1 MRTSLL
7 INCSEKEAHEVRRR
21 AGLQRRTVSG
31 YVVNIVLR
39 SVEFSEEVVS
49 GLRTLPLFRLGQRL
63 ARALAPRTTLHVYCS
78 TDEAKRIR
86 GAARLAETT
95 ISSFVLHCLRRS
107 WDAEDSLVKI
117 QRRRPG
123 QARD

>member
-7 INCSEKEAHEVRRR
+7 INCSEREALEVRKR

-39 SVEFSEEVVS
+39 SVEFSEVIVS
-49 GLRTLPLFRLGQRL
+49 ALRTLPLFRLRQGR
-63 ARALAPRTTLHVYCS
+63 ARALAPRTTLHIYCS

-86 GAARLAETT
+86 GAARRAETT
-95 ISSFVLHCLRRS
+95 ISSFVLHCLSRS
-107 WDAEDSLVKI
+107 WEAEDSLVKL
-117 QRRRPG
+117 QRRKPG
-123 QARD
+123 EGIR